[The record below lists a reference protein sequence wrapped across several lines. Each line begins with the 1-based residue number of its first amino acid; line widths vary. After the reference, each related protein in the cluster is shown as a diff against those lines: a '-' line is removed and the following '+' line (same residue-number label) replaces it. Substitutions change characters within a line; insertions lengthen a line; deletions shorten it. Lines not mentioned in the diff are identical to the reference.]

1 MTSPHVFF
9 IISMKSIKQIIEGPV
24 TAFSG
29 SEMSRAMISE
39 QIKARWGESE
49 LKNYDPFHNART
61 FQSWL
66 KLGFKVRKGEKA
78 LRSITFVET
87 KDSEGILKRYRRPV
101 FIFYYRQVEKIGSQ
115 KSYEKNNND

>member
-1 MTSPHVFF
+1 
-9 IISMKSIKQIIEGPV
+9 MKSISEVINGPV
-24 TAFSG
+24 SPYTG
-29 SEMSRAMISE
+29 SQETLALVSE

-87 KDSEGILKRYRRPV
+87 KDVEGNILKRYRRPV
-101 FIFYYRQVEKIGSQ
+101 FLFYYRQVEKIGS
-115 KSYEKNNND
+115 KDRGEENY